1 MLSSVTGIYRD
12 GQIQLSEQPPDIAEG
27 TQVIVTF
34 ISAKEIDLF
43 SQGINQEDAE
53 NLRTN
58 LTTFADDWNSPEM
71 SIYDNYEQ
79 NKANLQAR

>member
-1 MLSSVTGIYRD
+1 MLFSVTGIYRD
-12 GQIQLSEQPPDIAEG
+12 GQIQLSEQPPDLAEE

-34 ISAKEIDLF
+34 ISAKEIDLV
-43 SQGINQEDAE
+43 SKGINREDAA
-53 NLRTN
+53 NLRAN

-79 NKANLQAR
+79 NRANLKAR